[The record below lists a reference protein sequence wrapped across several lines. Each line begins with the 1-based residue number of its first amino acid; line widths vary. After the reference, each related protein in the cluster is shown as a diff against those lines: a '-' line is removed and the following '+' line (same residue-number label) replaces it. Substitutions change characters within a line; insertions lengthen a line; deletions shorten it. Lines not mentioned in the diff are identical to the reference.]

1 MKQPSFEDEDDV
13 VAGPDGIDRSQF
25 QVERLGKV
33 DFTIAAFLAAATF
46 SFLWLWEFP
55 SIHPGSYD
63 SCATAAG
70 VRPPAGVLPGLWAGL
85 MRIVY
90 SVFGCRGGGIVLKLV
105 GRISLS
111 VVAAFV
117 YGFLRELLAFIMKA
131 RPQRSVRRT
140 LVMQLSAAIGTM
152 MFVCSDPVWSSGQFF
167 GNSVVPLALTLG
179 AMMFFFSFLRTGRLR
194 YSYLCALMLGVLSA
208 ETPFGLVLSLILFA
222 LYFVV
227 MNLKPELESPFFK
240 PAVIAVGKWH
250 MTFIFL
256 AGAIV
261 TVGVNVFCFVSNGG
275 LHSNS
280 MAAGALPFMYAGEY
294 FARIAD
300 ASQLGG
306 WILWSGVCLLPFVV
320 ALVKFP
326 AATDEENFLS
336 YSTGLVYLFT
346 GLLALSQGCAL
357 PELWFWTYF
366 PVESSFMLDLGML
379 LLAMALAISIT
390 VLGIDSMCRNHLA
403 IARLIYGYEEDD
415 LDESDRAIS
424 RRLAERL
431 RRVGII
437 AVPAFCIAVVV
448 QGRQKTGVREMLS
461 IIDSAVE
468 ETVREAEGTSYMF
481 TDGFLDPAIELES
494 RASGGDVKCVP
505 LVGDTK
511 RDAFLRTRAM
521 TSEDDVFAF
530 GFDAGMGLRSWIH
543 EKRQML
549 DSSSVQTGLDIWK
562 RDGMEMPQ
570 VGGMLA
576 RPGGWK
582 GEGEPGRGIARA
594 REIAGRMLDF
604 LSTGRIK
611 WCKDEEIRRAFFAAQ
626 WHIARMCLRRSEE
639 EDVAGDVDAAIRDAD
654 LAARLNAR
662 NEMYDNMVM
671 LVDGRIGETS
681 GTATPREGLRMALA
695 KADFTRA
702 ALYADLVLSGDPE
715 DADGNFGKGM
725 YYLAAKQY
733 SRAEEFFLRSL
744 KQRPNGAE
752 ALNNLAV
759 VNLAQG
765 RFDDADRNIS
775 RAIEILPDAVE
786 LRNTQKAIAEGR
798 AKAADGPR

>member
-1 MKQPSFEDEDDV
+1 
-13 VAGPDGIDRSQF
+13 
-25 QVERLGKV
+25 
-33 DFTIAAFLAAATF
+33 
-46 SFLWLWEFP
+46 
-55 SIHPGSYD
+55 
-63 SCATAAG
+63 
-70 VRPPAGVLPGLWAGL
+70 
-85 MRIVY
+85 
-90 SVFGCRGGGIVLKLV
+90 
-105 GRISLS
+105 
-111 VVAAFV
+111 
-117 YGFLRELLAFIMKA
+117 
-131 RPQRSVRRT
+131 
-140 LVMQLSAAIGTM
+140 
-152 MFVCSDPVWSSGQFF
+152 
-167 GNSVVPLALTLG
+167 
-179 AMMFFFSFLRTGRLR
+179 
-194 YSYLCALMLGVLSA
+194 
-208 ETPFGLVLSLILFA
+208 
-222 LYFVV
+222 
-227 MNLKPELESPFFK
+227 
-240 PAVIAVGKWH
+240 
-250 MTFIFL
+250 
-256 AGAIV
+256 
-261 TVGVNVFCFVSNGG
+261 
-275 LHSNS
+275 
-280 MAAGALPFMYAGEY
+280 
-294 FARIAD
+294 
-300 ASQLGG
+300 
-306 WILWSGVCLLPFVV
+306 
-320 ALVKFP
+320 
-326 AATDEENFLS
+326 
-336 YSTGLVYLFT
+336 
-346 GLLALSQGCAL
+346 
-357 PELWFWTYF
+357 
-366 PVESSFMLDLGML
+366 
-379 LLAMALAISIT
+379 
-390 VLGIDSMCRNHLA
+390 
-403 IARLIYGYEEDD
+403 
-415 LDESDRAIS
+415 
-424 RRLAERL
+424 
-431 RRVGII
+431 
-437 AVPAFCIAVVV
+437 
-448 QGRQKTGVREMLS
+448 
-461 IIDSAVE
+461 
-468 ETVREAEGTSYMF
+468 MF

-654 LAARLNAR
+654 IAARLNAR